1 MNKEPVVLIVDDVA
15 SNVEVLANILKEKY
29 QIKIAQSGEKALEL
43 ALKYPLPDIILLD
56 IEMPSMDGFEVLKEL
71 KINSITK
78 SIPVIF
84 VTSHDAT
91 AQEEKGLLE
100 GAVDYITKPIRPII
114 VKARIKT
121 HLTIKEQYDKLIYA
135 ASHDQLTAL
144 YNRHHLNEE
153 GGRKFS
159 RALRYQ
165 DRLSVIMLDIDHF
178 KEINDTYG
186 HLVGDT
192 ILKEVAKTL
201 NTSKRNEDFASRFG
215 GEEFVILLDNCALED
230 AHNKAEILRKNIE
243 ALLPQNVV
251 VTASMGV
258 AELSFAHSSFE
269 DLLKDAD
276 KALYEAKASGR
287 NKVIS
292 FRD

>member
-1 MNKEPVVLIVDDVA
+1 MQRESVVLVVDDVA
-15 SNVEVLANILKEKY
+15 SNVEVLANILKDQY

-43 ALKYPLPDIILLD
+43 ALKHPLPDLILLD
-56 IEMPSMDGFEVLKEL
+56 IEMPNMNGFEVLKEL
-71 KINSITK
+71 KLNSITK

-121 HLTIKEQYDKLIYA
+121 HLTIKEQHDKLIYA
-135 ASHDQLTAL
+135 ASHDQLTGL

-178 KEINDTYG
+178 KQINDTYG
-186 HLVGDT
+186 HIVGDNV
-192 ILKEVAKTL
+192 LKEISKLL
-201 NTSKRNEDFASRFG
+201 NSHKRNEDFASRFG
-215 GEEFVILLDNCALED
+215 GEEFVILLDNCALAD
-230 AHNKAEILRKNIE
+230 AHQKAENLRRSIE
-243 ALLPQNVV
+243 ALLPQNVL

-258 AELSFAHSSFE
+258 AELSFAHADFE

-276 KALYEAKASGR
+276 KALYKAKESGR
-287 NKVIS
+287 NQVIS
-292 FRD
+292 YHD

>member
-1 MNKEPVVLIVDDVA
+1 MREEPVLLIVDDIA
-15 SNVEVLANILKEKY
+15 SNVEVLATILKDEY
-29 QIKIAQSGEKALEL
+29 QIKVAQSGEKAIEL
-43 ALKYPLPDIILLD
+43 SLKAPYPDLILLD

-71 KINSITK
+71 KTNSITK
-78 SIPVIF
+78 DIPVIF

-121 HLTIKEQYDKLIYA
+121 HLVIKDQRDKLIYA
-135 ASHDQLTAL
+135 ASHDQLTGL
-144 YNRHHLNEE
+144 YNRHHLTEE

-165 DRLSVIMLDIDHF
+165 DRLSVIMIDIDHF
-178 KEINDTYG
+178 KKINDTYG

-192 ILKEVAKTL
+192 ILKEVSKLFNAH
-201 NTSKRNEDFASRFG
+201 KRNEDFASRFG
-215 GEEFVILLDNCALED
+215 GEEFVILLDNCRLED
-230 AHNKAEILRKNIE
+230 AYAKADRLRKSVE
-243 ALLPQNVV
+243 ALLPENVL

-258 AELSFAHSSFE
+258 AELNYSHSSFE

-276 KALYEAKASGR
+276 GALYKAKEEGR
-287 NKVIS
+287 NRVIA
-292 FRD
+292 FEE